1 MNFIAKE
8 FVSHDQRTNRN
19 IRSTMI
25 ASALAGFVAGAAVA
39 SIVFLTGIAFSVN
52 FLQW

>member
-1 MNFIAKE
+1 MNFVMKE
-8 FVSHDQRTNRN
+8 FVSREHHGHRGV
-19 IRSTMI
+19 RSSMI

-52 FLQW
+52 FFQ